1 MLECRGGGRWGT
13 SEGDFAGA
21 TPGRAEG
28 GGRPVWWQR
37 ARAGWGH
44 RPSVQGP
51 SLPFWPRLSDAPGRF
66 SPFLSS
72 LWLPLAAQRVRP
84 KSGKQVDE
92 NADSLVSS
100 PRSETGNAGPR
111 SGWAPGARARLGAPP
126 RRACSPGQRKVP
138 AGGCAERGG
147 RGGQRGM
154 RWRWLGSTCQRREG
168 RAGKR
173 GSRKRVAAAAGP
185 LERRERRRREEGARR
200 REAGR
205 KEGARQAGGGRAD

>member
-1 MLECRGGGRWGT
+1 M
-13 SEGDFAGA
+13 
-21 TPGRAEG
+21 
-28 GGRPVWWQR
+28 WWQR

-51 SLPFWPRLSDAPGRF
+51 SLPFWPRLFHASGRF

-72 LWLPLAAQRVRP
+72 LGCRLLPNACNPPAESKWARECRFPGLFSKTWNPERGPSVRLGPGRTSTAWRSPAAHLQSRP
-84 KSGKQVDE
+84 AK
-92 NADSLVSS
+92 
-100 PRSETGNAGPR
+100 
-111 SGWAPGARARLGAPP
+111 GARGGLRG
-126 RRACSPGQRKVP
+126 
-138 AGGCAERGG
+138 AGG
-147 RGGQRGM
+147 GGQRGT